1 MCLNPPADK
10 FDIHVYTFHNLLPNS
25 VLSKMEKSTKSQECS
40 QRRLK
45 TVSMSDRTLTNSD
58 NESERR
64 ASMPISTIRP
74 LSDGIEELEGS
85 NEASLP
91 KNLIRSQSYEV
102 ETTGCSQRRMKS
114 VSMPGRPMQN
124 MATGIEK
131 RASMPTTIVR
141 SPSNRGNP
149 DEDTIDEESI
159 EELGQAIKGRP
170 LSNELRNPE
179 VMPRAKRGIQCSD
192 ERLEDRSSQFSIQ
205 SMPKTLYGSPHS
217 AIGKRGYVLVI
228 INNEFGGKY
237 SKLPDGTDDLKE
249 IKNLFSRINYIVV
262 GLFNQS
268 KNEILDTIKELA
280 SKEDSTRF
288 ICFLSSHGDETS
300 LVCRMNAYGE
310 ETVKIR
316 DVLRCANT
324 PQLKDCPKIFFID
337 ACRTGE
343 DKIMRS
349 EDLPE
354 IPGRGYYLGLSCLH
368 QMTSEWPI
376 GTKSCGL
383 YFDALIKVFKD
394 NFGRPAKESHKIRD
408 LEDLMDKAHH
418 YLGQQTRNGQPIQTP
433 EKKSTLSGRVFL
445 HGHE

>member
-64 ASMPISTIRP
+64 ALTPISTIRS
-74 LSDGIEELEGS
+74 LSDGIEEL
-85 NEASLP
+85 APLP
-91 KNLIRSQSYEV
+91 KNLVRSQSYEA
-102 ETTGCSQRRMKS
+102 ETPEMRNSLDSQGRSQRRMKS
-114 VSMPGRPMQN
+114 VSMPERAMQN
-124 MATGIEK
+124 MAPGIEK
-131 RASMPTTIVR
+131 R
-141 SPSNRGNP
+141 
-149 DEDTIDEESI
+149 EDTIDEESI
-159 EELGQAIKGRP
+159 DELGQAIKGRP

-192 ERLEDRSSQFSIQ
+192 ERLEDRCSQISNQ

-249 IKNLFSRINYIVV
+249 IDNLFSRLNYIVV

-268 KNEILDTIKELA
+268 KNGILDTIKELA

-288 ICFLSSHGDETS
+288 ICFLSSHGNETS
-300 LVCRMNAYGE
+300 LVCPMNAYGE
-310 ETVKIR
+310 ENVKIR
-316 DVLRCANT
+316 DVLKCANT

-337 ACRTGE
+337 ACRTGK
-343 DKIMRS
+343 DKAMRS
-349 EDLPE
+349 EDFPE
-354 IPGRGYYLGLSCLH
+354 PPGRGYYVGFSCLH

-376 GTKSCGL
+376 GRKSCGL
-383 YFDALIKVFKD
+383 YFDALIKVFSD
-394 NFGRPAKESHKIRD
+394 SFSRPATERLKIRD
-408 LEDLMDKAHH
+408 LNDLMEKVHH
-418 YLGQQTRNGQPIQTP
+418 YLSQQTRNGQPIQIP
-433 EKKSTLSGRVFL
+433 VCKSTLSGRVFL